1 MPVFLSRK
9 ELDAF
14 GEELDQYRNELFKTE
29 YLPLVKSFP
38 KVRELFERIK
48 QDGKK
53 IVLASSAKEDELKTY
68 KKIAQVEDLT
78 DADTSSEDAEKSKP
92 HPDIFEKALE
102 ATGDIDPD
110 QAMIIGDTI
119 YDVEAAAKANV
130 KAIGLFCGGSMEGQ
144 LRQAGCAAIYR
155 DPADLLA
162 RYDDSSLARNR

>member
-1 MPVFLSRK
+1 MAKRFLSRKYASRSARSDQLMPVFLSRK

-92 HPDIFEKALE
+92 HPRH
-102 ATGDIDPD
+102 
-110 QAMIIGDTI
+110 
-119 YDVEAAAKANV
+119 
-130 KAIGLFCGGSMEGQ
+130 
-144 LRQAGCAAIYR
+144 LRKSTR
-155 DPADLLA
+155 SD
-162 RYDDSSLARNR
+162 R